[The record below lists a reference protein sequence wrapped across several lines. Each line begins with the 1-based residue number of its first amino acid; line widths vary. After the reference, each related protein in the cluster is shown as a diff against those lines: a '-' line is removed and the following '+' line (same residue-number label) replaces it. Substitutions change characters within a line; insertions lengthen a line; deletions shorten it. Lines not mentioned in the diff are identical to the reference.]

1 MSYCSSVI
9 NRARQTQQTE
19 GAEFRYRYARKT
31 LWAAFE
37 PIIGQAPELVQELR
51 AIIPEELHRE
61 REKGRQANRDR
72 VKEGRRKKYG
82 PKHSDQDQLK
92 RQVRKML
99 SQGMTQQHIA
109 GQLGVTQGRVS
120 QIKQAMTKKMAKA
133 SNHGG

>member
-1 MSYCSSVI
+1 MQEPGHRDHMLFHTANALSWFTCSDALANEIRATAKILVPSYCDDEVMSYCSSVI

-61 REKGRQANRDR
+61 
-72 VKEGRRKKYG
+72 
-82 PKHSDQDQLK
+82 
-92 RQVRKML
+92 
-99 SQGMTQQHIA
+99 QGSS
-109 GQLGVTQGRVS
+109 G
-120 QIKQAMTKKMAKA
+120 
-133 SNHGG
+133 